1 MTYRQLTP
9 EERYM
14 LAALRKQG
22 YNKSQIARELGRHRS
37 TVCREVRRNST
48 RADGHYRA
56 STAQERTNGRRSRS
70 RRNSR
75 FTAEDF
81 ALVDELLRR
90 QWSPEQVAGHLARAG
105 LLSISHETIY
115 RHVWRDK
122 KQGGALHTHLRGAR
136 KRRRKRYGACDS
148 RGRLAG
154 KRPISERPPEVE
166 TRRQAGHWEID
177 TVMGT
182 GSKDC
187 IVSLVERK
195 SGLLLIGKLADRT
208 TASLNQRVIGLIR
221 RDAAAFT
228 TVTADNGTEFHDY
241 QGIESRTR
249 AVFYFA
255 RPYHS
260 WERGSNE
267 NANGLI
273 RQYLPKGQSMAG
285 LSQHQCNAIARK
297 LNTRPRKRLGFRT
310 PLECFNESSASVAL
324 QS

>member
-14 LAALRKQG
+14 LAALRRQG
-22 YNKSQIARELGRHRS
+22 LNQSQIARSMGRHRS

-56 STAQERTNGRRSRS
+56 FTAQERTNGRRSRS
-70 RRNSR
+70 RRNGR
-75 FTAEDF
+75 FTARDF
-81 ALVDELLRR
+81 ALIDELLRR
-90 QWSPEQVAGHLARAG
+90 QWSPEQVAGRLARQG
-105 LLSISHETIY
+105 LLAISHETIY
-115 RHVWRDK
+115 RHVWLDK
-122 KQGGALHTHLRGAR
+122 KRGGLLYTHLRGAR
-136 KRRRKRYGACDS
+136 KRRRKRYGSYDS

-154 KRPISERPPEVE
+154 KRMISERPAEVE
-166 TRRQAGHWEID
+166 VRGRVGHWEAD
-177 TVMGT
+177 TVAGV

-187 IVSLVERK
+187 VATLVERK
-195 SGLLLIGKLADRT
+195 TGLVLIGKLADRT
-208 TASLNQRVIGLIR
+208 ARSLSR
-221 RDAAAFT
+221 RAVSLMRSSGARFE

-241 QGIESRTR
+241 QRVERLTG
-249 AVFYFA
+249 AAFYFV

-267 NANGLI
+267 NANGLV
-273 RQYLPKGQSMAG
+273 RQYLPKGVSMAG

-310 PLECFNESSASVAL
+310 PLECFNES
-324 QS
+324 

>member
-1 MTYRQLTP
+1 
-9 EERYM
+9 M
-14 LAALRKQG
+14 LAALRRQG
-22 YNKSQIARELGRHRS
+22 LNQSQIARALGRHRS
-37 TVCREVRRNST
+37 TVCRELCRNST
-48 RADGHYRA
+48 RADGRYRA

-70 RRNSR
+70 RRNRR

-81 ALVDELLRR
+81 ALVDGLLRR
-90 QWSPEQVAGHLARAG
+90 QWSPEQVAGHLARQG

-122 KQGGALHTHLRGAR
+122 KEGGLLYTHLRGAR
-136 KRRRKRYGACDS
+136 KRRRKRYGGYDS
-148 RGRLAG
+148 RGKLAG
-154 KRPISERPPEVE
+154 KRLISERPPEVE
-166 TRRQAGHWEID
+166 TRQQTGHWEID
-177 TVMGT
+177 TVMGS

-187 IVSLVERK
+187 VVSLVERK

-208 TASLNQRVIGLIR
+208 TASLNRRVVRLIR
-221 RDAAAFT
+221 RDEGAFE

-241 QGIESRTR
+241 KRIEGRTGVR
-249 AVFYFA
+249 FYFA

-273 RQYLPKGQSMAG
+273 RQYLPKGQSLAG

-310 PLECFNESSASVAL
+310 PLECYNES
-324 QS
+324 

>member
-1 MTYRQLTP
+1 MSYRQLTP

-14 LAALRKQG
+14 LAALRRQG
-22 YNKSQIARELGRHRS
+22 CTQAEIARSLGRHRS

-56 STAQERTNGRRSRS
+56 TTAQERTNGRRSRS
-70 RRNSR
+70 RRNQR
-75 FTAEDF
+75 FSAQDF
-81 ALVDELLRR
+81 ALIDQLLCR
-90 QWSPEQVAGHLARAG
+90 QWSPEQVAGYLGRAG
-105 LLSISHETIY
+105 RLLISHETIY

-122 KQGGALHTHLRGAR
+122 REGGLLYTHLRGAR
-136 KRRRKRYGACDS
+136 KRRRKRYGAYDS
-148 RGRLAG
+148 RGKLAG

-166 TRRQAGHWEID
+166 TRQQTGHWEID
-177 TVMGT
+177 TVMGS

-187 IVSLVERK
+187 IVTLVERK
-195 SGLLLIGKLADRT
+195 SGLLLIGKLASRT
-208 TASLNQRVIGLIR
+208 TASLNRRVIGLIR
-221 RDAAAFT
+221 RDEEAFA

-241 QGIESRTR
+241 RRIEARTR
-249 AVFYFA
+249 ALFYFA

-273 RQYLPKGQSMAG
+273 RQYLPKGVSMAG
-285 LSQHQCNAIARK
+285 VSQQRCNAIARK

-310 PLECFNESSASVAL
+310 PLECFNES
-324 QS
+324 